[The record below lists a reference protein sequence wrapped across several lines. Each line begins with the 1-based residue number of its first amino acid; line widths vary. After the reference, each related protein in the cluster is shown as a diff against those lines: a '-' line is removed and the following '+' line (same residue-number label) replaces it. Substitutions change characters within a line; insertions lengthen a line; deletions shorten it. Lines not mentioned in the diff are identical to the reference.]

1 MKVLYIEPDRLLAKS
16 VSDYLQSFGH
26 RVEWCTDAQNA
37 INAADKSMPD
47 IIIMELLLAGHSG
60 IEFLYELR
68 SYSEWQAIP
77 VIVFTV
83 LPPESAGL
91 DNPAWQQAGLAAY
104 HYKPRSSL
112 AALRRSLD
120 KAAAIVSA

>member
-1 MKVLYIEPDRLLAKS
+1 MKILYIEPDRLLANS
-16 VSDYLQSFGH
+16 VSDYLRSFGH
-26 RVEWCTDAQNA
+26 VVDWRSDAQNA

-47 IIIMELLLAGHSG
+47 AIIMELLLADHSG

-77 VIVFTV
+77 VVIFTV

-91 DNPAWQQAGLAAY
+91 DSPAWQQVGLAAY

-112 AALRRSLD
+112 AALKYSLD
-120 KAAAIVSA
+120 EAVLAVSA